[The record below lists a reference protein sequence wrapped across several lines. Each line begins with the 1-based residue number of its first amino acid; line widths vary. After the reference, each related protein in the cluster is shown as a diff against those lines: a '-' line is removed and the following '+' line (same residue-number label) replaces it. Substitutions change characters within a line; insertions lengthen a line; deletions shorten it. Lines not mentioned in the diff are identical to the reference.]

1 VAGRKEVSSEV
12 GVGPIGVVNDLVVS
26 PEAETRNSIKRV
38 TPTQFLHCL
47 LTVATYYGIHA
58 GAGGKPV
65 LGILRDIPAAQK

>member
-1 VAGRKEVSSEV
+1 VAGRKEISSEV

-38 TPTQFLHCL
+38 TPTQFLHRL
-47 LTVATYYGIHA
+47 LTVATYDGIDA
-58 GAGGKPV
+58 GAGGKPA